1 MRSTTVLCLVSALS
15 LAPSVSART
24 PVPNRVVQRSRPT
37 LLTAARPSKA
47 DVQEQSD
54 MAVAGRLAGLA
65 LGSEVVQYANT
76 AIGLFALRR
85 LSGVQTMA
93 DVLELLIGAFG
104 GLGWSAYPLY
114 AALLVML
121 QVVPVFSA
129 LILIILAGALFGPL
143 WGTVLVSVS
152 LSCAALMCALITR
165 AVCAR
170 TGYDL
175 SRVSSKGAA
184 VDAALAAG
192 PVRTQLLLLL
202 LLRLSPVLP
211 FTFSNYLFGLTSLHG
226 WVIFLGT
233 LLGTLP
239 SQMVYVSAGAL
250 GRQALQG
257 GLHMPPSVLVVGAVA
272 TVAAIWMVGHISKQ
286 TLDKMNLEGM

>member
-1 MRSTTVLCLVSALS
+1 
-15 LAPSVSART
+15 
-24 PVPNRVVQRSRPT
+24 
-37 LLTAARPSKA
+37 
-47 DVQEQSD
+47 
-54 MAVAGRLAGLA
+54 
-65 LGSEVVQYANT
+65 
-76 AIGLFALRR
+76 
-85 LSGVQTMA
+85 MA

-257 GLHMPPSVLVVGAVA
+257 CARAHRPPHGTMPPL
-272 TVAAIWMVGHISKQ
+272 Q
-286 TLDKMNLEGM
+286 PF

>member
-1 MRSTTVLCLVSALS
+1 MRGILVLCLVSALS
-15 LAPSVSART
+15 FAPSVSANTAT
-24 PVPNRVVQRSRPT
+24 PVPSRAVLHRSRPT
-37 LLTAARPSKA
+37 LLTAARPNKPEA
-47 DVQEQSD
+47 QSESD
-54 MAVAGRLAGLA
+54 IAVVGRLAGLA
-65 LGSEVVQYANT
+65 LGSEVVQYVNT
-76 AIGLFALRR
+76 AIGLFVLRK

-93 DVLELLIGAFG
+93 DVLDLLINAFG
-104 GLGWSAYPLY
+104 GLGWAAYPLY
-114 AALLVML
+114 AALLVVL

-152 LSCAALMCALITR
+152 LSTAALVCALITR
-165 AVCAR
+165 AVCSR

-175 SRVSSKGAA
+175 SRVSSRAAA

-226 WVIFLGT
+226 WVVFLGT

-239 SQMVYVSAGAL
+239 SQCVYVSAGAL

-257 GLHMPPSVLVVGAVA
+257 CARRPAPSQP
-272 TVAAIWMVGHISKQ
+272 SRPF
-286 TLDKMNLEGM
+286 